1 MHPPPEAKNLKPKT
15 YNLKPNKMARNLI
28 NRYVWLVDTISRYGR
43 ISLKDLNAAWLRS
56 DISEGKPLARRTFFH
71 YRDGVQEMF
80 DINIMCDKS
89 TFEYYI
95 DNPGGESNAR
105 LLSWLVDSVS
115 MSGTL
120 SNAHDVSGRIMLEN
134 VPSARQHL
142 PVIIDA
148 LKQNRRIAFSYKSYT
163 RSRPT
168 DGIVLEPYFVKIFK
182 QLWYVIGLN
191 VKDGVIKTY
200 ALDRISQLNLLQDTF
215 VMPDDINPSEFFKDC
230 FGIITN
236 QNTPKRIVLRV
247 EPTQAKYF
255 RALPL
260 HSSQQEEVHDQY
272 SIFTYQM
279 RITYDLKEEL
289 MSHGASIEVLEP
301 KELQALIR
309 TELEQALN
317 NYK

>member
-1 MHPPPEAKNLKPKT
+1 
-15 YNLKPNKMARNLI
+15 MARNLV

-43 ISLKDLNAAWLRS
+43 ITLKDLNKAWLRS

-71 YRDGVQEMF
+71 YRDGVEEMF
-80 DINIMCDKS
+80 DINIQCDKS

-95 DNPGGESNAR
+95 DDTGGENNSR
-105 LLSWLVDSVS
+105 LRSWLVDSVS

-120 SNAHDVSGRIMLEN
+120 SNAHDISERIMLEN
-134 VPSARQHL
+134 VPSAREHL
-142 PVIIDA
+142 PIVLDA
-148 LKQNRRIAFSYKSYT
+148 LKQNRRIRFSYKSYT
-163 RSRPT
+163 RSLPT

-191 VKDGVIKTY
+191 VKDNQIKTY
-200 ALDRISQLNLLQDTF
+200 ALDRMSQLNLLQETF
-215 VMPDDINPSEFFKDC
+215 DMPQNIDPSDFFKDC

-236 QNTPKRIVLRV
+236 KNSAKRIVLRV

-260 HSSQQEEVHDQY
+260 HHSQQEEVHDHY
-272 SIFTYQM
+272 SVFTYKM

-301 KELQALIR
+301 KELKLLIR
-309 TELEQALN
+309 DELEKALK
-317 NYK
+317 NYQ

>member
-1 MHPPPEAKNLKPKT
+1 
-15 YNLKPNKMARNLI
+15 MARNLI

-43 ISLKDLNAAWLRS
+43 ITLKDLNAAWLRS
-56 DISEGKPLARRTFFH
+56 EISEGKPLARRTFFH
-71 YRDGVQEMF
+71 YRDGVEEMF
-80 DINIMCDKS
+80 DINIKCDKA

-95 DNPGGESNAR
+95 DDKDGEDNAR
-105 LLSWLVDSVS
+105 LRSWLVDSVS

-120 SNAHDVSGRIMLEN
+120 SNARDISSRIMLEN
-134 VPSARQHL
+134 VPSAREHL
-142 PVIIDA
+142 PVVIDA
-148 LKQNRRIAFSYKSYT
+148 LKQNRRIRFSYKSYT
-163 RSRPT
+163 RALPT

-191 VKDGVIKTY
+191 VKDGQIKTY
-200 ALDRISQLNLLQDTF
+200 SLDRMSNLNLLQDLF
-215 VMPDDINPSEFFKDC
+215 DMPENVNPSEFFKDC

-236 QNTPKRIVLRV
+236 QNSAKRIVLRV

-260 HSSQQEEVHDQY
+260 HNSQQEEVHDNY
-272 SIFTYQM
+272 SIFTYRM

-301 KELQALIR
+301 QELKTLIR

>member
-1 MHPPPEAKNLKPKT
+1 
-15 YNLKPNKMARNLI
+15 MARNLI

-43 ISLKDLNAAWLRS
+43 ITLKDLNEAWLRS

-71 YRDGVQEMF
+71 YRDAVEEMF
-80 DINIMCDKS
+80 DINIQCDKS

-95 DNPGGESNAR
+95 DDTGGENKAR
-105 LLSWLVDSVS
+105 LRSWVVDSVS

-120 SNAHDVSGRIMLEN
+120 SSAQDISGRIMLEN
-134 VPSARQHL
+134 VPSAREHL

-148 LKQNRRIAFSYKSYT
+148 LKQNRRIRFSYKSYT
-163 RSRPT
+163 RSKPT

-182 QLWYVIGLN
+182 QLWYVIGMN
-191 VKDGVIKTY
+191 VKDRQIKTY
-200 ALDRISQLNLLQDTF
+200 ALDRISSLNILQDTF
-215 VMPDDINPSEFFKDC
+215 DMPQEVNPSEFFKDC

-236 QNTPKRIVLRV
+236 RNSAKRIVLRV

-272 SIFTYQM
+272 SIFTYRM

-289 MSHGASIEVLEP
+289 MSHGASIEVLAP
-301 KELQALIR
+301 QELKTLIR
-309 TELEQALN
+309 TELEQALK
-317 NYK
+317 NYQ

>member
-1 MHPPPEAKNLKPKT
+1 
-15 YNLKPNKMARNLI
+15 MARNLV

-43 ISLKDLNAAWLRS
+43 ITLKDLKSAWLRS

-71 YRDGVQEMF
+71 YRDGVEEMF
-80 DINIMCDKS
+80 DINIQCDKS

-95 DNPGGESNAR
+95 DDSGSEENAR
-105 LLSWLVDSVS
+105 LKSWLVDSVS
-115 MSGTL
+115 LSGML
-120 SNAHDVSGRIMLEN
+120 SNAHDISGRIILEN
-134 VPSARQHL
+134 VPSAREHL

-148 LKQNRRIAFSYKSYT
+148 LKQNHRIGFSYKSYT

-168 DGIVLEPYFVKIFK
+168 DGVVLEPYFVKIFK

-191 VKDGVIKTY
+191 VNDGLIKTY
-200 ALDRISQLNLLQDTF
+200 SLDRISRLNLLQETF
-215 VMPDDINPSEFFKDC
+215 TMPGDVNPSEFFRDC

-236 QNTPKRIVLRV
+236 KNSAKRIVLRV

-260 HSSQQEEVHDQY
+260 HPSQQEEVHDEY
-272 SIFTYQM
+272 SVFTYRM
-279 RITYDLKEEL
+279 RITYDLKEEI

-301 KELQALIR
+301 KELKTLIR
-309 TELEQALN
+309 TELEQALM
-317 NYK
+317 NYR

>member
-1 MHPPPEAKNLKPKT
+1 
-15 YNLKPNKMARNLI
+15 MARNLI

-43 ISLKDLNAAWLRS
+43 ITLKDLNDAWLRS
-56 DISEGKPLARRTFFH
+56 EISEGKPLARRTFFH
-71 YRDGVQEMF
+71 YRDGVEEMF
-80 DINIMCDKS
+80 DINIQCDKS

-95 DNPGGESNAR
+95 DDSGGENNAR

-120 SNAHDVSGRIMLEN
+120 SSARDISSRIMLEN
-134 VPSARQHL
+134 VPSAREYL
-142 PVIIDA
+142 PMVIDA
-148 LKQNRRIAFSYKSYT
+148 MKQNRCIRFSYKSYT

-168 DGIVLEPYFVKIFK
+168 DGIVLEPFFVKIFK

-191 VKDGVIKTY
+191 VKDGQIKTY
-200 ALDRISQLNLLQDTF
+200 SLDRISQLNLLQDTF
-215 VMPDDINPSEFFKDC
+215 TMPDNVKPSEFFKDC

-236 QNTPKRIVLRV
+236 RNSAKRIVLRV

-260 HSSQQEEVHDQY
+260 HSSQQEEVHDNY
-272 SIFTYQM
+272 SVFTYNM
-279 RITYDLKEEL
+279 RITYDLKEEI

-301 KELQALIR
+301 KELKTLIR
-309 TELEQALN
+309 TELEQALK
-317 NYK
+317 NYQ

>member
-1 MHPPPEAKNLKPKT
+1 
-15 YNLKPNKMARNLI
+15 MARNLI

-43 ISLKDLNAAWLRS
+43 ITLKDLNDAWLRS
-56 DISEGKPLARRTFFH
+56 EISEGKPLARRTFFH
-71 YRDGVQEMF
+71 YRDGVEEMF
-80 DINIMCDKS
+80 DINIQCDKS

-95 DNPGGESNAR
+95 DEAGGESSAR
-105 LLSWLVDSVS
+105 LRSWLVDSVS
-115 MSGTL
+115 MSDML
-120 SNAHDVSGRIMLEN
+120 RSAQDISGRIILEN
-134 VPSARQHL
+134 VPSAREHL

-148 LKQNRRIAFSYKSYT
+148 MKQKRRISFSYKSYT

-168 DGIVLEPYFVKIFK
+168 DGILLEPYFVKIFK

-191 VKDGVIKTY
+191 VKDGQIKTY
-200 ALDRISQLNLLQDTF
+200 ALDRMSNLSLMQETF
-215 VMPDDINPSEFFKDC
+215 EMSDDIKPSEFFKDC

-236 QNTPKRIVLRV
+236 RNSAKRIVLRV

-260 HSSQQEEVHDQY
+260 HRSQQEEVHDDY
-272 SIFTYQM
+272 SLFTYQM

-301 KELQALIR
+301 KELKTLIR
-309 TELEQALN
+309 TELEAALK
-317 NYK
+317 NYQ

>member
-1 MHPPPEAKNLKPKT
+1 
-15 YNLKPNKMARNLI
+15 MARNLI

-43 ISLKDLNAAWLRS
+43 ITLKDLNDAWLRS

-71 YRDGVQEMF
+71 YRDGVEEMF
-80 DINIMCDKS
+80 DINIQCDKS

-95 DNPGGESNAR
+95 DDSGSENNAR
-105 LLSWLVDSVS
+105 LRSWLVDSVS

-120 SNAHDVSGRIMLEN
+120 SSARDISSRIMLEN
-134 VPSARQHL
+134 VPSAREYL
-142 PVIIDA
+142 PMVIDA
-148 LKQNRRIAFSYKSYT
+148 MKQNRCIRFSYKSYT

-191 VKDGVIKTY
+191 VKDGQIKTY
-200 ALDRISQLNLLQDTF
+200 SLDRISQLNLLQDTF
-215 VMPDDINPSEFFKDC
+215 TMPDNVKPSEFFKDC

-236 QNTPKRIVLRV
+236 RNSAKRIVLRV

-260 HSSQQEEVHDQY
+260 HSSQQEEVHDNY
-272 SIFTYQM
+272 SIFTYRM
-279 RITYDLKEEL
+279 RITYDLKEEI
-289 MSHGASIEVLEP
+289 MSHGATIEVLEP
-301 KELQALIR
+301 QELKTLIR
-309 TELEQALN
+309 TELEQALK
-317 NYK
+317 NYQ

>member
-1 MHPPPEAKNLKPKT
+1 
-15 YNLKPNKMARNLI
+15 MARNLV

-43 ISLKDLNAAWLRS
+43 ITLKDLNKAWLRS
-56 DISEGKPLARRTFFH
+56 EISEGKPLARRTFFH
-71 YRDGVQEMF
+71 YRDGVEKMF
-80 DINIMCDKS
+80 DINIQCDKS

-95 DNPGGESNAR
+95 DTSGEEHNAR
-105 LLSWLVDSVS
+105 LQSWLVDSVS
-115 MSGTL
+115 ISGML
-120 SNAHDVSGRIMLEN
+120 SGAHDISGRIMLEN
-134 VPSARQHL
+134 VPSARQYL
-142 PVIIDA
+142 PVVIDA
-148 LKQNRRIAFSYKSYT
+148 LKQNRRISFSYKSYT

-191 VKDGVIKTY
+191 VKDKQVKTY
-200 ALDRISQLNLLQDTF
+200 SLDRMSQLNLLQDTF
-215 VMPDDINPSEFFKDC
+215 VMPEDVNPSEFFKDC

-236 QNTPKRIVLRV
+236 RNRPKRIVLRV

-260 HSSQQEEVHDQY
+260 HSSQQEEVHDEY
-272 SIFTYQM
+272 SVFTYQM

-301 KELQALIR
+301 QELKLLIR
-309 TELEQALN
+309 NELEQALK
-317 NYK
+317 NYE

>member
-1 MHPPPEAKNLKPKT
+1 
-15 YNLKPNKMARNLI
+15 MARNLI

-43 ISLKDLNAAWLRS
+43 ITLKDLNAAWLRS
-56 DISEGKPLARRTFFH
+56 EISEGKPLARRTFFH
-71 YRDGVQEMF
+71 YRDGVEEMF
-80 DINIMCDKS
+80 DINIKCDKA

-95 DNPGGESNAR
+95 DDKDGEDNAR
-105 LLSWLVDSVS
+105 LRSWLVDSVS

-120 SNAHDVSGRIMLEN
+120 SNARDISSRIMLEN
-134 VPSARQHL
+134 VPSAREHL
-142 PVIIDA
+142 PVVIDA
-148 LKQNRRIAFSYKSYT
+148 LKQNRRIRFSYKSYT
-163 RSRPT
+163 RALPT

-191 VKDGVIKTY
+191 VKDGQVKTY
-200 ALDRISQLNLLQDTF
+200 SLDRMSNLNLLQDLF
-215 VMPDDINPSEFFKDC
+215 DMPENVNPSEFFKDC

-236 QNTPKRIVLRV
+236 QNSAKRIVLRV

-260 HSSQQEEVHDQY
+260 HSSQQEEVHDNY
-272 SIFTYQM
+272 SIFTYKM

-301 KELQALIR
+301 QELKTLILTELQ
-309 TELEQALN
+309 QALN

>member
-1 MHPPPEAKNLKPKT
+1 
-15 YNLKPNKMARNLI
+15 MARNMI

-43 ISLKDLNAAWLRS
+43 ITLKDLNAAWLRS
-56 DISEGKPLARRTFFH
+56 EISEGKPLARRTFFH
-71 YRDGVQEMF
+71 YRDGVEEMF
-80 DINIMCDKS
+80 DINIQCDKS

-95 DNPGGESNAR
+95 DDSGSENNAR

-120 SNAHDVSGRIMLEN
+120 SNARDISSRIMLEN
-134 VPSARQHL
+134 VPSAREYL
-142 PVIIDA
+142 PVVIEA
-148 LKQNRRIAFSYKSYT
+148 MKQNRCIRFSYKSYT

-191 VKDGVIKTY
+191 VKDGQIKTY
-200 ALDRISQLNLLQDTF
+200 SLDRISRLNLLQDTF
-215 VMPDDINPSEFFKDC
+215 TMPENVKPSEFFKDC

-236 QNTPKRIVLRV
+236 QNSAKRIVLRV

-260 HSSQQEEVHDQY
+260 HSSQKEEIHDNY
-272 SIFTYQM
+272 SIFTYTM

-301 KELQALIR
+301 MELKTLIL
-309 TELEQALN
+309 TELEEALR

>member
-1 MHPPPEAKNLKPKT
+1 
-15 YNLKPNKMARNLI
+15 MARNLV

-43 ISLKDLNAAWLRS
+43 ITLKDLNKAWLRS
-56 DISEGKPLARRTFFH
+56 EISEGKPLARRTFFH
-71 YRDGVQEMF
+71 YRDGVEEMF
-80 DINIMCDKS
+80 DINIQCDKS

-95 DNPGGESNAR
+95 DTSGEEHNAR
-105 LLSWLVDSVS
+105 LQSWLVDSVS
-115 MSGTL
+115 ISGML
-120 SNAHDVSGRIMLEN
+120 SGAHDISGRIMLEN
-134 VPSARQHL
+134 VPSARQYL
-142 PVIIDA
+142 PVVIDA
-148 LKQNRRIAFSYKSYT
+148 LKQNRRISFSYKSYT

-191 VKDGVIKTY
+191 VKDKQVKTY
-200 ALDRISQLNLLQDTF
+200 SLDRMSQLNLLQDTF
-215 VMPDDINPSEFFKDC
+215 VMPEDVNPSEFFKDC

-236 QNTPKRIVLRV
+236 RNRPKRIVLRV

-260 HSSQQEEVHDQY
+260 HSSQQEEVHDEY
-272 SIFTYQM
+272 SVFTYQM

-301 KELQALIR
+301 QELKLLIR
-309 TELEQALN
+309 NELEQALK
-317 NYK
+317 NYD

>member
-1 MHPPPEAKNLKPKT
+1 
-15 YNLKPNKMARNLI
+15 MARNLI

-43 ISLKDLNAAWLRS
+43 ITLKDLNEAWLRS

-71 YRDGVQEMF
+71 YRDGVEEMF
-80 DINIMCDKS
+80 DINIQCDKS

-95 DNPGGESNAR
+95 DDTGGESNAR
-105 LLSWLVDSVS
+105 LRSWVVDSVS

-134 VPSARQHL
+134 VPSAREHL

-148 LKQNRRIAFSYKSYT
+148 LKQNRRIRFSYKSYT
-163 RSRPT
+163 RSKPT
-168 DGIVLEPYFVKIFK
+168 DGIMLEPYFVKIFK

-191 VKDGVIKTY
+191 VKDKQVKTY
-200 ALDRISQLNLLQDTF
+200 SLDRISSLNLLQDTF
-215 VMPDDINPSEFFKDC
+215 DMPEDVNPSEFFKDC

-236 QNTPKRIVLRV
+236 RNSAKRIVLRV

-260 HSSQQEEVHDQY
+260 HSSQQEEIHDNY
-272 SIFTYQM
+272 SIFTYKM

-289 MSHGASIEVLEP
+289 MSHGASIEVLAP
-301 KELQALIR
+301 QELKTLIR
-309 TELEQALN
+309 TELEQALK
-317 NYK
+317 NYQ

>member
-1 MHPPPEAKNLKPKT
+1 
-15 YNLKPNKMARNLI
+15 MARNMI

-43 ISLKDLNAAWLRS
+43 ITLKDLNAAWLRS
-56 DISEGKPLARRTFFH
+56 EISEGKPLARRTFFH
-71 YRDGVQEMF
+71 YRDGVEEMF
-80 DINIMCDKS
+80 DINIKCDKA

-95 DNPGGESNAR
+95 DDKDGEDNAR
-105 LLSWLVDSVS
+105 LRSWLGDSVS

-120 SNAHDVSGRIMLEN
+120 SNARDISSRIMLEN
-134 VPSARQHL
+134 VPSAREHL
-142 PVIIDA
+142 PVVIDA
-148 LKQNRRIAFSYKSYT
+148 LKQNRRIRFSYKSYT
-163 RSRPT
+163 RALPT

-191 VKDGVIKTY
+191 VKDGQIKTY
-200 ALDRISQLNLLQDTF
+200 SLDRMSNLNLLQDLF
-215 VMPDDINPSEFFKDC
+215 DMPENVNPSEFFKDC

-236 QNTPKRIVLRV
+236 QNSAKRIVLRV

-272 SIFTYQM
+272 SIFTYKM

-301 KELQALIR
+301 QELKTLIR

>member
-1 MHPPPEAKNLKPKT
+1 
-15 YNLKPNKMARNLI
+15 MARNMI

-43 ISLKDLNAAWLRS
+43 ITLKDLNAAWLRS
-56 DISEGKPLARRTFFH
+56 EISEGKPLARRTFFH
-71 YRDGVQEMF
+71 YRDGVEEMF
-80 DINIMCDKS
+80 DINIQCDKA

-95 DNPGGESNAR
+95 DDTGGEENAR

-120 SNAHDVSGRIMLEN
+120 SNARDISSRIMLEN
-134 VPSARQHL
+134 VPSAREHL
-142 PVIIDA
+142 PVVIAA
-148 LKQNRRIAFSYKSYT
+148 LKQHRRIRFSYKSYT
-163 RSRPT
+163 RALPT

-191 VKDGVIKTY
+191 VKDNLIKTY
-200 ALDRISQLNLLQDTF
+200 SLDRMSNLNLLQDTF
-215 VMPDDINPSEFFKDC
+215 DMPDNINPSEFFKDC

-236 QNTPKRIVLRV
+236 QNSAKRIVLRV

-272 SIFTYQM
+272 SIFTYRM

-301 KELQALIR
+301 QELKTLIR

-317 NYK
+317 NYQ

>member
-1 MHPPPEAKNLKPKT
+1 
-15 YNLKPNKMARNLI
+15 MARNLI

-43 ISLKDLNAAWLRS
+43 ITLKELNDAWLRS

-71 YRDGVQEMF
+71 YRDGVEEMF
-80 DINIMCDKS
+80 DINIQCDKS

-95 DNPGGESNAR
+95 DDTGGENNAR
-105 LLSWLVDSVS
+105 LRSWLVDSVS

-120 SNAHDVSGRIMLEN
+120 SNAHDISSRIMLEN
-134 VPSARQHL
+134 VPSAREHL
-142 PVIIDA
+142 PVVIDA
-148 LKQNRRIAFSYKSYT
+148 MKQNRRIRFSYKSYT
-163 RSRPT
+163 RSLPT

-182 QLWYVIGLN
+182 QLWYVIGMN
-191 VKDGVIKTY
+191 VKEGQIKTY
-200 ALDRISQLNLLQDTF
+200 ALDRISHLNLLQETF
-215 VMPDDINPSEFFKDC
+215 SLPEDLNPSEFFKDC

-236 QNTPKRIVLRV
+236 KNSAKRIVLRV

-260 HSSQQEEVHDQY
+260 HPSQQEEIHDNY
-272 SIFTYQM
+272 SIFSYMM

-301 KELQALIR
+301 KELKALIR
-309 TELEQALN
+309 TELEQALK
-317 NYK
+317 NYQ

>member
-1 MHPPPEAKNLKPKT
+1 
-15 YNLKPNKMARNLI
+15 MARNLI

-43 ISLKDLNAAWLRS
+43 ITLKDLNAAWLRS
-56 DISEGKPLARRTFFH
+56 EISEGKPLARRTFFH
-71 YRDGVQEMF
+71 YRDGVEEMF
-80 DINIMCDKS
+80 DINIKCDKA

-95 DNPGGESNAR
+95 DDKDGEDNAR
-105 LLSWLVDSVS
+105 LRSWLVDSVS

-120 SNAHDVSGRIMLEN
+120 SNARDISSRIMLEN
-134 VPSARQHL
+134 VPSAREHL
-142 PVIIDA
+142 PVVIDA
-148 LKQNRRIAFSYKSYT
+148 LKQNRRIRFSYKSYT
-163 RSRPT
+163 RALPT

-191 VKDGVIKTY
+191 VKDGQIKTY
-200 ALDRISQLNLLQDTF
+200 SLDRMSNLNLLQDLF
-215 VMPDDINPSEFFKDC
+215 DMPENVNPSEFFKDC

-236 QNTPKRIVLRV
+236 QNSAKRIVLRV
-247 EPTQAKYF
+247 ESTQAKYF

-260 HSSQQEEVHDQY
+260 HSSQQEEVHDNY
-272 SIFTYQM
+272 SIFTYKM

-301 KELQALIR
+301 QELKTLIR

>member
-1 MHPPPEAKNLKPKT
+1 
-15 YNLKPNKMARNLI
+15 MARNLI

-43 ISLKDLNAAWLRS
+43 ITLKELNDAWLRS

-71 YRDGVQEMF
+71 YRYGVEEMF
-80 DINIMCDKS
+80 DINIQCDKS

-95 DNPGGESNAR
+95 DDTGGENNAR
-105 LLSWLVDSVS
+105 LRSWLVDSVS

-120 SNAHDVSGRIMLEN
+120 SNAHDISSRIMLEN
-134 VPSARQHL
+134 VPSAREHL
-142 PVIIDA
+142 PVVIDA
-148 LKQNRRIAFSYKSYT
+148 MKQNRRIRFSYKSYT
-163 RSRPT
+163 RSLPT

-182 QLWYVIGLN
+182 QLWYVIGMN
-191 VKDGVIKTY
+191 VKEGQIKTY
-200 ALDRISQLNLLQDTF
+200 ALDRISHLNLLQETF
-215 VMPDDINPSEFFKDC
+215 SLPEDLNPSEFFKDC

-236 QNTPKRIVLRV
+236 KNSAKRIVLRV

-260 HSSQQEEVHDQY
+260 HPSQQEEIHDNY
-272 SIFTYQM
+272 SIFSYMM

-301 KELQALIR
+301 KELKALIR
-309 TELEQALN
+309 TELEQALK
-317 NYK
+317 NYQ